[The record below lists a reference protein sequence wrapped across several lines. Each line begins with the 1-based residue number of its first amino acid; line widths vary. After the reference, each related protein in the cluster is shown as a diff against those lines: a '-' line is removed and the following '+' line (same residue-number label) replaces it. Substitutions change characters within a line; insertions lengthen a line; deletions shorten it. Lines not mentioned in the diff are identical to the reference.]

1 MTEPHHSHL
10 SHKKTIL
17 MQEMN
22 ANADSHPSHKNH
34 QEAEE
39 TEGIMSIMV

>member
-1 MTEPHHSHL
+1 MDPHRSHL

-17 MQEMN
+17 MQEVI
-22 ANADSHPSHKNH
+22 ADADSHPSHKNH

-39 TEGIMSIMV
+39 TEGIMTVLV